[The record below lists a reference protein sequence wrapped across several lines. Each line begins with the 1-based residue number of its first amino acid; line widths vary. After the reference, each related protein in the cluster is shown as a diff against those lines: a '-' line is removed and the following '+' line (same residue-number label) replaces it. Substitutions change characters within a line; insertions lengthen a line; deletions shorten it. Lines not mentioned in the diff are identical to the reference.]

1 VIFLKL
7 ISDQKASDYLHD
19 LKRSFDSRWNWGQE
33 RYIGRIMGRFFSVTY
48 YSGREFGGRYP
59 VFNKAIGFVKDTEGR
74 TQVFLV
80 SFIGLTD
87 PFSLLSMFL
96 AAYVIFLVKT
106 APSPFLLSLIW
117 TLAAS
122 FFTFVM
128 TFFSVTGL
136 DGHEK
141 LIRFLKDNG

>member
-1 VIFLKL
+1 LKL

-48 YSGREFGGRYP
+48 YSGRDFGGRYP

-80 SFIGLTD
+80 PFIGLTD
-87 PFSLLSMFL
+87 PFSLLSMFF
-96 AAYVIFLVKT
+96 AR
-106 APSPFLLSLIW
+106 SLGHSGNPIGR
-117 TLAAS
+117 TVRQCPGS
-122 FFTFVM
+122 F
-128 TFFSVTGL
+128 
-136 DGHEK
+136 K
-141 LIRFLKDNG
+141 AKR